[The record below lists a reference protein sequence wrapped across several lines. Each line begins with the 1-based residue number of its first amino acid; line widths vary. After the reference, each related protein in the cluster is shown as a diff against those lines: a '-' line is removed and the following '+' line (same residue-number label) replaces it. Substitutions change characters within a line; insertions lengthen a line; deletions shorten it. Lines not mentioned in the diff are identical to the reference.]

1 MLKERTDQIHPVAWV
16 PSAYFAMGLP
26 FVTIA
31 LVVGIMYKN
40 MGISDSQ
47 ITVWTGLIALP
58 WTLKPLWSPVLEMF
72 KTKKYFVVISQF
84 VTGITF
90 ALVALSLPLPGFFT
104 YSIALLGIIAFSGAT
119 NDIATD
125 GVYLDVLTPK
135 LQAEYIGWQGAF
147 YNIAKLLANG
157 GFVLLAGLLEKN
169 MGVLNAWI
177 AVMLAIGAVMILLAF
192 YHMRMLPKGRAVSGE
207 VKSLKDG
214 FATLWDVLLTFF
226 KKKHILW
233 YIAFII
239 LYRFAEGFAVK
250 IVPLFFLADVADGG
264 LGLTT
269 AEIGVIIGTAG
280 TAAFVLGSIG
290 GGYFI
295 AARGLK
301 RVRMTLAMA
310 FNLPFIMYA
319 LLAFYRPE
327 NLFLVGGAVVIEY
340 FGYGF
345 GFVGLMLF
353 MMQQI
358 APGKYKM
365 AHYAFATAIMNL
377 GFMIPSMLSG
387 VLSDAVGYKIFFMV
401 VLAATIP
408 AFLATYFVPFG
419 HLDNKEEK
427 ELEETSTN

>member
-90 ALVALSLPLPGFFT
+90 ALVALSLPLADFFT

-169 MGVLNAWI
+169 LGVLNAWI

-192 YHMRMLPKGRAVSGE
+192 YHMRMLPKGRAVTGE

>member
-1 MLKERTDQIHPVAWV
+1 MLKKRTDQIHPVVWV

-169 MGVLNAWI
+169 LGVLNAWI

-192 YHMRMLPKGRAVSGE
+192 YHMRMLPKGRAVTGE

-226 KKKHILW
+226 KKKHIFW

-295 AARGLK
+295 ASRGLK

-419 HLDNKEEK
+419 HMDNKEEK

>member
-1 MLKERTDQIHPVAWV
+1 MLKERTDQIHPVVWV

-40 MGISDSQ
+40 MGISDAQ

-157 GFVLLAGLLEKN
+157 GFVLLAGVLEKN
-169 MGVLNAWI
+169 LGVLNAWI

-192 YHMRMLPKGRAVSGE
+192 YHMRMLPKGRAVTGE

-226 KKKHILW
+226 KKKHIFW

-295 AARGLK
+295 ASRGLK

-387 VLSDAVGYKIFFMV
+387 VLSDAVGYKIFFML

>member
-58 WTLKPLWSPVLEMF
+58 WTLKFLWSPVLEMF

-90 ALVALSLPLPGFFT
+90 ALVALSLPLPDFFT

-192 YHMRMLPKGRAVSGE
+192 YHMRMLPKGRAVTGE

-226 KKKHILW
+226 RKKHILW

>member
-90 ALVALSLPLPGFFT
+90 ALVALSLPLPDFFT

-169 MGVLNAWI
+169 LGVLNAWI

-192 YHMRMLPKGRAVSGE
+192 YHMRMLPKGRAVTGE

>member
-1 MLKERTDQIHPVAWV
+1 MLKEKTDQIHPVVWV

-40 MGISDSQ
+40 MGISDAQ

-90 ALVALSLPLPGFFT
+90 ALVALSLPLSGFFT

-169 MGVLNAWI
+169 LGVLNAWI

-192 YHMRMLPKGRAVSGE
+192 YHVRMLPKGRAVTGE

-226 KKKHILW
+226 KKKHIFW

-295 AARGLK
+295 ASRGLK

>member
-1 MLKERTDQIHPVAWV
+1 MLKEKTDQIHPVVWV

-40 MGISDSQ
+40 MGISDAQ

-169 MGVLNAWI
+169 LGVLNAWI

-192 YHMRMLPKGRAVSGE
+192 YHMRMLPKGRAVTGE

-226 KKKHILW
+226 KKKHIFW

-295 AARGLK
+295 ASRGLK